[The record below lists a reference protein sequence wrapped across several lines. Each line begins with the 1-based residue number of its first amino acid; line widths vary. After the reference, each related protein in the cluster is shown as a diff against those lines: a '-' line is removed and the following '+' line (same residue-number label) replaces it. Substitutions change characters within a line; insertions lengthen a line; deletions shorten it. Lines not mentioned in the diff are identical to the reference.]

1 MNIDEWLRFY
11 DNIRRKLGYSIIEDQ
26 NAARILSKLIKGKE
40 VQLDKVKEIIYNK
53 NVFVIGAGP
62 SLESFNSYDL
72 IKEYPIIAAD
82 GATEALLRN
91 GIKPSIVVTDL
102 DGNSKALLEAS
113 KLGSIMIIHA
123 HGDNINR
130 MLNLV
135 PKFKNCIGTTQVKPF
150 DNIYNFGGFTDGDRA
165 VFLANKFFAKSI
177 ILIGMDFGNKIG
189 TYSKQQ
195 VINKELKI
203 EKMRIAKELLEYLSK
218 DTKTKLYNLSFSN
231 IKGYT
236 NINDLKMLEY

>member
-189 TYSKQQ
+189 IYSKQQ